1 MTKNILH
8 QTFKF
13 AKQHTNIDKNDQR
26 IINYCRKLLLFSDN
40 KTWKKKTT
48 DSCFDAIMGSFDGA
62 EICELVGLYI
72 QSKLKK
78 ILPKSN
84 FGLYR
89 DDGLALLRNLN
100 RKETDTVR
108 RNIIGVFRDIAL
120 VSRLRLISKK

>member
-1 MTKNILH
+1 
-8 QTFKF
+8 
-13 AKQHTNIDKNDQR
+13 
-26 IINYCRKLLLFSDN
+26 
-40 KTWKKKTT
+40 
-48 DSCFDAIMGSFDGA
+48 MGSFDGA

-120 VSRLRLISKK
+120 VSRLRLILKK